1 MKIQKFNFLF
11 TCWNCA
17 FLMCNIVVDKRLHG
31 VPEVKDMQDGKNVG
45 KISLPDRDSDTIN
58 H

>member
-1 MKIQKFNFLF
+1 MQKFNS
-11 TCWNCA
+11 

-45 KISLPDRDSDTIN
+45 KISLPARDSDTIN